1 MAMGQSYFIWNG
13 IDSRAQGIM
22 LRRAAPLIR
31 PEERVKH
38 TTIPGLSGDL
48 TEIEGEHVYNSY
60 IQTIEMSVR
69 YGTQVKA
76 IFDWLRGAGYVTF
89 SGDPDKRQQ
98 ARVIGAVTL
107 EKVSR
112 NMDHWSG
119 SVQFYCQPLKQRIY
133 DIAETMTAAG
143 TIRNNGDVACRP
155 IILAT
160 PGSGASTMDITVN
173 GKTLTLTGVDGIR
186 RIDCQAQEITNAE
199 KTALYT
205 VKSGGPFPVLE
216 QGVNEISGSGWA
228 RLDIYKNERFL

>member
-1 MAMGQSYFIWNG
+1 MGQSYFIWNG

-48 TEIEGEHVYNSY
+48 TEIEGEHIYNSY

-69 YGTQVKA
+69 DGPQVKT

-89 SGDPDKRQQ
+89 SGDPDKRQE

-107 EKVSR
+107 DKVSR
-112 NMDHWSG
+112 NMDHWAG
-119 SVQFYCQPLKQRIY
+119 AVQFYCQPLKQRIY
-133 DIAETMTAAG
+133 DIAETLTATG
-143 TIRNNGDVACRP
+143 TIRNNGDVASRP

-160 PGSGASTMDITVN
+160 PSSGASTMTISVN
-173 GKTLTLTGVDGIR
+173 GKTLTLTSVDGIR
-186 RIDCQAQEITNAE
+186 RIDCQAQEISNLD

-205 VKSGGPFPVLE
+205 VKSGGPFPILE
-216 QGVNEISGSGWA
+216 RGGNTISGTGWA
-228 RLDIYKNERFL
+228 TLAIFKNERFL

>member
-1 MAMGQSYFIWNG
+1 MGQSYFIWNG

-48 TEIEGEHVYNSY
+48 TEIEGDHIYNSY

-69 YGTQVKA
+69 DGTQVKT

-89 SGDPDKRQQ
+89 SGDPDKRQE
-98 ARVIGAVTL
+98 ARVIGAVTMD
-107 EKVSR
+107 KVSR
-112 NMDHWSG
+112 NMDHWAG
-119 SVQFYCQPLKQRIY
+119 AVQFYCQPLKQRIY
-133 DIAETMTAAG
+133 DIAETLTATG
-143 TIRNNGDVACRP
+143 TIQNNGDVASRP
-155 IILAT
+155 VILAT
-160 PGSGASTMDITVN
+160 PSSGASTMTIAVN

-186 RIDCQAQEITNAE
+186 RIDCQAQEISNLD

-205 VKSGGPFPVLE
+205 VKSGGPFPILDR
-216 QGVNEISGSGWA
+216 GRNTISGTGWA
-228 RLDIYKNERFL
+228 NLAIFKNERFL